1 MVAVRARRGAPEETA
16 ADTRV
21 VPLFEGESLDDER
34 LQRLVELGEAKA
46 GLKKVAVAHED
57 APGGGQR
64 RVLIA
69 GLGKREELDAEKARV
84 AAAGVAARAKEL
96 GAVSLS
102 WAVPDGVASG
112 LVEGTLL
119 RLYEFDRFKTK
130 KDDEDSGGGIESL
143 EIAGESVSDEEV
155 ELARVT
161 AEAANNAR
169 DLQN

>member
-21 VPLFEGESLDDER
+21 VALFEGESLDDER
-34 LQRLVELGEAKA
+34 LQRLVELGEAKP

-69 GLGKREELDAEKARV
+69 GLGKRDELDPERARV
-84 AAAGVAARAKEL
+84 AAAAAAERAKEL

-102 WAVPDGVASG
+102 WAAPAGDGVAAAI
-112 LVEGTLL
+112 VEGTLL
-119 RLYEFDRFKTK
+119 KL
-130 KDDEDSGGGIESL
+130 
-143 EIAGESVSDEEV
+143 
-155 ELARVT
+155 
-161 AEAANNAR
+161 
-169 DLQN
+169 